1 MNRET
6 LFKSIGQV
14 DEQTLIETE
23 SYKKMPSNR
32 VVFRLIA
39 ASLAIVLMVF
49 GFSYLFPKDHSSQT
63 LSSWFVITA
72 QAAEG
77 DWNKLD
83 LNDGFF
89 NSGGTNQT
97 ISLFPADVPLFEFV
111 IKPSAWDKYQEEY
124 WNFVIEVSYNGNIV
138 DSLDDHI
145 VVFHQIPIAGSDA
158 PYAHEVKGWVE
169 EPTDIVITISDRESG
184 MLVEQQTVHVCYV
197 PESHAYELTVTN
209 VQTNDMNK

>member
-1 MNRET
+1 MNKET
-6 LFKSIGQV
+6 LFKSIGQI
-14 DEQTLIETE
+14 DDQTLIETE
-23 SYKKMPSNR
+23 SYKKTPSNR
-32 VVFRLIA
+32 VAFRLIA

-49 GFSYLFPKDHSSQT
+49 GFSYLFPKDQPTQT

-72 QAAEG
+72 QAVEG
-77 DWNKLD
+77 DWNELD

-89 NSGGTNQT
+89 NSVGTNQS

-111 IKPSAWDKYQEEY
+111 IKPSDWDKYQEEY

>member
-1 MNRET
+1 MNKID
-6 LFKSIGQV
+6 LFKSIGEI
-14 DEQTLIETE
+14 DDQTLINAEVSQKRKT
-23 SYKKMPSNR
+23 NR
-32 VVFRLIA
+32 VVVRLIA
-39 ASLAIVLMVF
+39 ASLAIVLTVF
-49 GFSYLFPKDHSSQT
+49 GISYLFPDDSPSQT

-77 DWNKLD
+77 DWNELD